1 MCPVVVARPFRIAV
15 DLIVKVDVTGEQ
27 VSPCTAT
34 RRDVNAL
41 SKQAGTVSGVIAKL
55 RLGWLLIMVCL
66 CVCGCVCGCVLV
78 CVSVCVWLWSVCV
91 LVCVDG
97 RRIVNTF
104 NKLQAYLA
112 SCKKVAQLLIE
123 LQCKQPLHMTSGW
136 LHSLHPPTHDPA
148 TKPSPLLVCFHSYI
162 INTAA
167 EATADGVLCL
177 WTTKER

>member
-1 MCPVVVARPFRIAV
+1 M
-15 DLIVKVDVTGEQ
+15 
-27 VSPCTAT
+27 
-34 RRDVNAL
+34 
-41 SKQAGTVSGVIAKL
+41 
-55 RLGWLLIMVCL
+55 

-123 LQCKQPLHMTSGW
+123 LECKQPLHMTSGW

-148 TKPSPLLVCFHSYI
+148 TKPSPLSVCFHSYI

-167 EATADGVLCL
+167 DATADGVLCL
-177 WTTKER
+177 WTTKERWGWRGGLTPRTGTHLSRLTIPPNARRRSCGGG